1 MNGQELSSM
10 SCREG
15 MAEREN
21 QGPIPSSCLV
31 RVDHSALA
39 IRTRG
44 KASED
49 DGSAHEQKHP
59 GAQAN
64 SLS

>member
-49 DGSAHEQKHP
+49 DG
-59 GAQAN
+59 
-64 SLS
+64 